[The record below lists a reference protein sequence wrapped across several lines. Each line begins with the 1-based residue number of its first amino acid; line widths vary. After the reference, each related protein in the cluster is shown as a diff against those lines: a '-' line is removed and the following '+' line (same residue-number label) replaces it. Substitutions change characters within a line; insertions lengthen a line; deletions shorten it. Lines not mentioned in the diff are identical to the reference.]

1 MRVSIND
8 QILKDIGDSIR
19 YANGETTKYAPQN
32 MASKIEDLKVTSQTK
47 SISISDNG
55 TQTITPDSGYNY
67 LESVT
72 LNVNVPIQIGE
83 YINLTPSADQQN
95 GNNFAKFITK
105 IPSDFNI
112 SNLTSARSMFNEMAS
127 LTTIPLLDT
136 SNITDMVYMFYAC
149 KNLTTIPLLN
159 TSSVTNMS
167 QMFSS
172 CSSLTTIPLLNTSS
186 VTDMSLMFSTCTS
199 LTTIPLLDTSSVTNM
214 TQMFNWCTSLI
225 SIPQID
231 TSSVTN
237 MSQMFSKCDVLTTIP
252 LLDTS
257 SVTNIYNMFNYC
269 PSLNDTSLNN
279 ILQMCIN
286 ATRYNSTKTLAY
298 IGFSRNNY
306 STQRIQAL
314 SNYQAFINAGWTI
327 GY

>member
-159 TSSVTNMS
+159 TSSVT
-167 QMFSS
+167 
-172 CSSLTTIPLLNTSS
+172 
-186 VTDMSLMFSTCTS
+186 DMSLMFSTCTS